1 MTRTRNSLPS
11 SSSVSVRK
19 SDTGGAGIQSVTI
32 AVAIRLTSRVIET
45 MTEIIALLL
54 RVGSSLAMD
63 NAAKALQFPNVAASL
78 NRIEHQPSK
87 LRVAGS
93 SPAEVAS
100 LKAVQKTTVFQIW
113 PTGLLTPL
121 SRPHFLSRI
130 YVRKSI
136 V

>member
-45 MTEIIALLL
+45 MTEIMALLL

-87 LRVAGS
+87 LRGAGS
-93 SPAEVAS
+93 SPAAVARQPKKKRPFGA
-100 LKAVQKTTVFQIW
+100 LCHRNQRW
-113 PTGLLTPL
+113 PAETGGD
-121 SRPHFLSRI
+121 RQFI
-130 YVRKSI
+130 N
-136 V
+136 